1 MSGISNLAEG
11 MSNPEVMER
20 ADREVERLR
29 NDLKEKVKSDIKD
42 IGTLRRE
49 MSVTV
54 PADVIQSHFDH
65 NFNEIRTDV
74 AIPGFRKGRAPKA
87 LVRKRFAPEVG
98 ESLKTSIVGQSFLSA
113 VEQHKLEV
121 LGDPL
126 FKIEKDNQVK
136 LLEMGEAF
144 ETIKLPEEGDFTY
157 TCEFEIKPGFELPE
171 LKGVPVTEPK
181 AEIAEE
187 TVQEFIDRQLKI
199 RGQFQP
205 LEGGAADKEDM
216 LIADVVLK
224 VGDEQVKSEANV
236 QLGVRASRLD
246 GIALMTL
253 DEVLSGAKPGDDRT
267 VECTFP
273 EDYERV
279 DLRGKAGR
287 FEFKIHEVKRLV
299 PITKE
304 ALMEQVGAGSEDE
317 LRTLVMHELEAERDR
332 LVSQAKKQQVIDYL
346 LEKTPMDVPE
356 GLSARHTDRA
366 VMRRVVE
373 LQQQGVPGS
382 EIEAKID
389 ELRTSAREQV
399 MRDLKAEFILEKVAE
414 KLGVGISEEEV
425 NTEIARMARLYNQ
438 RFDRVRDDL
447 HRRGLLP
454 QLASQIRYDKC
465 VQIILRDATVTQA
478 QAAAEAPEAAPEKK
492 KTPRKKKEQ

>member
-1 MSGISNLAEG
+1 MSKVSNLAEG
-11 MSNPEVMER
+11 MSDPEIMER

-29 NDLKEKVKSDIKD
+29 SDLREKVKADVRD

-49 MSVTV
+49 MLVTV
-54 PADVIQSHFDH
+54 PADVIRSHFDH

-98 ESLKTSIVGQSFLSA
+98 ENLKTSIVGQSFLAA

-126 FKIEKDNQVK
+126 FKLEKDNQVK

-144 ETIKLPEEGDFTY
+144 NTIKLPEEGDFSY

-171 LKGVPVTEPK
+171 LKGVPITEPK
-181 AEIAEE
+181 VEIDER
-187 TVQEFIDRQLKI
+187 TVQDFIERQMKI

-205 LEGGAADKEDM
+205 LDGVAADKEDM

-224 VGDEQVKSEANV
+224 AGEQQVKSEANV
-236 QLGVRASRLD
+236 QLGVRPSRLD
-246 GIALMTL
+246 GIPLMTL
-253 DEVLSGAKPGDDRT
+253 DQVLAGARPGDERS

-273 EDYERV
+273 ADYERV
-279 DLRGKAGR
+279 DLRNKPGR
-287 FEFKIHEVKRLV
+287 FEFKIHELKRLV
-299 PITKE
+299 PLTRE
-304 ALMEQVGAGSEDE
+304 ALMEQIGAGSEEE
-317 LRTLVMHELEAERDR
+317 LHTAVVQELEAERER
-332 LVSQAKKQQVIDYL
+332 LLAQARKQQVTDYL
-346 LEKTPMDVPE
+346 LEKTPMELPE

-373 LQQQGVPGS
+373 LQQEGVPGS

-399 MRDLKAEFILEKVAE
+399 IRDLKAEFILEKVAE
-414 KLGVGISEEEV
+414 KLEVGVGEEEV

-447 HRRGLLP
+447 HNRGLLP

-465 VQIILRDATVTQA
+465 VRIILRDAIVTR
-478 QAAAEAPEAAPEKK
+478 ETDKP
-492 KTPRKKKEQ
+492 